1 MLRRSILILL
11 LVLIVLPVVLG
22 LACGRDPSIDSIDV
36 VPVDDAKELIENDES
51 YAH

>member
-1 MLRRSILILL
+1 MKRSF
-11 LVLIVLPVVLG
+11 LVLLIILFVLPVMLG